1 MHYLLPKLVNNFTSK
16 LVTFIL
22 PLSYLKLSIVNRN
35 KEDYRVL
42 KLAIKN
48 VFNHLCKQ
56 DFYYETNSSKIFET
70 IYIRKTN
77 KKIFQIS
84 AIYYMDQKTL
94 YKLKLGFV
102 RMIIKEC
109 NHLNNHKS
117 TKKNGRNTP
126 IF

>member
-1 MHYLLPKLVNNFTSK
+1 MTTYDGAFFLRDKEDEIGCQNLNMKKKLRK
-16 LVTFIL
+16 
-22 PLSYLKLSIVNRN
+22 YLKLSIVNRN

-84 AIYYMDQKTL
+84 AIYYMDQKK
-94 YKLKLGFV
+94 YI
-102 RMIIKEC
+102 IIK
-109 NHLNNHKS
+109 N
-117 TKKNGRNTP
+117 RYINTMRKTTS
-126 IF
+126 

>member
-1 MHYLLPKLVNNFTSK
+1 MSEFKYEEKLRK
-16 LVTFIL
+16 
-22 PLSYLKLSIVNRN
+22 YLKLSIVNRN

-84 AIYYMDQKTL
+84 AIYYMDQIISITL
-94 YKLKLGFV
+94 V
-102 RMIIKEC
+102 MIKKVDS
-109 NHLNNHKS
+109 LNYYIII
-117 TKKNGRNTP
+117 TG
-126 IF
+126 IQVILMIQMIL